1 MIIRENAN
9 WLRYVFWCCALGLAL
24 LVIQN
29 ALSSDQDTGKIIGS
43 ILGALLFGLS
53 GLVFKTHKVVFDL
66 HRKTITLTHKG
77 FRHTAQQTIP
87 FSEVE
92 HIGVVK
98 TFHYDEDL
106 LPANRWQERWHLAL
120 KCRNEIVTLTHNPSV
135 SKQEA
140 TVLAQK
146 IQSILG
152 VGILDSDQKSLIALL
167 KTGRKAEAITLAAR
181 SLGMTVTEASHHVDS
196 LR

>member
-24 LVIQN
+24 LGIQTT
-29 ALSSDQDTGKIIGS
+29 SSPDPDIGKIIGS
-43 ILGALLFGLS
+43 TLGTLLFGFA
-53 GLVFKTHKVVFDL
+53 GFVFTTHTVVLDPIQ
-66 HRKTITLTHKG
+66 KQIILTHRS
-77 FRHTAQQTIP
+77 FRDIRKQRIP

-98 TFHYDEDL
+98 TFYYDEDVV
-106 LPANRWQERWHLAL
+106 PANRWQERWYLAL
-120 KCRNEIVTLTHNPSV
+120 KCRTEIVTLTHNPSV

-140 TVLAQK
+140 TELAQR

-152 VGILDSDQKSLIALL
+152 VGVLDSDQESLIALL

-181 SLGMTVTEASHHVDS
+181 SLGMTVTEASQHVDS
-196 LR
+196 LK